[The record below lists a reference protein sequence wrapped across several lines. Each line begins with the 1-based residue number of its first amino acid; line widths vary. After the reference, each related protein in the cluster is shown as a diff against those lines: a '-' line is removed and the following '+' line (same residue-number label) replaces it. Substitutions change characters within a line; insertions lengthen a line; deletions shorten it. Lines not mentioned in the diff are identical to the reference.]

1 MYLKN
6 IYVSHFRNYDDF
18 QISFQPSMNIIYGN
32 NAQGK
37 TNLLEA
43 IYVLGMT
50 KSHRSFID
58 NTLIQKNESTAYLK
72 GTVVFQEQ
80 SETLELGISKTKKLL
95 KIDHNEI
102 KKMSDYIS
110 HMNLIIFYPED
121 LDLIKGGPA
130 LRRRFMNLELSQ
142 LYATYLD
149 VLNDYN
155 KLLKMRNDCLKQ
167 YVKGEYVDESY
178 LSILDQY
185 FTNKAELIY
194 RMRKKFVD
202 KLTQYVPEIF
212 EDISGLTGFSLNY
225 HTNIDLSSQV
235 SYQEQLLEKLKKH
248 HETEKRL
255 GVTLVGPHKDDLEFF
270 LNGNHLKLYGS
281 QGQQRM
287 AVLALK
293 LAEIHLFQDYKKETP
308 ILLLDDVF
316 SELDFNKRNNLLK
329 HINHNTQT
337 IITTTELELL
347 DTKLIENAS
356 LIHIHDGKLISK
368 DEV

>member
-1 MYLKN
+1 MYLEN
-6 IYVSHFRNYDDF
+6 IYVSHFRNYNDF
-18 QISFQPSMNIIYGN
+18 QISFQPSINIIYGN

-58 NTLIQKNESTAYLK
+58 STLIQKNESAAYIK
-72 GTVVFQEQ
+72 GNVFFQDQ
-80 SETLELGISKTKKLL
+80 TETLEIGISKTKKLL
-95 KIDHNEI
+95 KINHNEI

-121 LDLIKGGPA
+121 LDLIKAGPSF
-130 LRRRFMNLELSQ
+130 RRRFMNLELSQ
-142 LYATYLD
+142 LYSTYLD

-167 YVKGEYVDESY
+167 YVKGKYVDEGY
-178 LSILDQY
+178 LSILNQY
-185 FTNKAELIY
+185 FVMKAELIY

-202 KLTQYVPEIF
+202 KLNQYVPVIF
-212 EDISGLTGFSLNY
+212 EDISGLKSFSLNY
-225 HTNIDLSSQV
+225 HTNIDLESDI
-235 SYQEQLLEKLKKH
+235 SYQIQLLEKLKKH
-248 HETEKRL
+248 QEVEKRL
-255 GVTLVGPHKDDLEFF
+255 GVTLVGPHKDDLEF
-270 LNGNHLKLYGS
+270 LLDGNLLKSYGS

-293 LAEIHLFQDYKKETP
+293 LAEIKLFQDYKKDTP

-316 SELDFNKRNNLLK
+316 SELDFHKRNNLLK

-347 DTKLIENAS
+347 DSKLIENAS
-356 LIHIHDGKLISK
+356 LIHIHDGKLFSK

>member
-18 QISFQPSMNIIYGN
+18 HISFQPSMNIIYGN

-225 HTNIDLSSQV
+225 HTNIDLLSKV

-255 GVTLVGPHKDDLEFF
+255 GVTLVGPHKDDLEFL

-337 IITTTELELL
+337 IITTTDLKNINKKIV
-347 DTKLIENAS
+347 D
-356 LIHIHDGKLISK
+356 
-368 DEV
+368 

>member
-18 QISFQPSMNIIYGN
+18 HISFQPSMNIIYGN

-121 LDLIKGGPA
+121 LDLIKGD
-130 LRRRFMNLELSQ
+130 Q
-142 LYATYLD
+142 L
-149 VLNDYN
+149 
-155 KLLKMRNDCLKQ
+155 
-167 YVKGEYVDESY
+167 
-178 LSILDQY
+178 
-185 FTNKAELIY
+185 
-194 RMRKKFVD
+194 FV
-202 KLTQYVPEIF
+202 
-212 EDISGLTGFSLNY
+212 EDL
-225 HTNIDLSSQV
+225 
-235 SYQEQLLEKLKKH
+235 
-248 HETEKRL
+248 
-255 GVTLVGPHKDDLEFF
+255 
-270 LNGNHLKLYGS
+270 
-281 QGQQRM
+281 
-287 AVLALK
+287 
-293 LAEIHLFQDYKKETP
+293 
-308 ILLLDDVF
+308 
-316 SELDFNKRNNLLK
+316 
-329 HINHNTQT
+329 
-337 IITTTELELL
+337 
-347 DTKLIENAS
+347 
-356 LIHIHDGKLISK
+356 
-368 DEV
+368 